1 MVSKKE
7 ESSGANQR
15 QARARPLHNEEVCS
29 ARASPSCSCVGG
41 GFRTHPHIHI
51 FTHTYDLLGP
61 PGTYRDQQGPIG
73 TNGDQPGPV
82 GTTKQRV
89 TNNRMDSKEDC
100 VLRSRCQTIPKM
112 PFLSDGNHSI
122 DDDEPPTEHL
132 QNGET
137 YIKTNGKIEVE
148 HVISKKIEL
157 KRKAE
162 FLKNDLMRQFD
173 SHVNDFMDSLID
185 ESTSLEPAPVSAV
198 FSPPLS
204 DKERNKLGHFRP
216 PHGQGKQF
224 VSRRSLLDELFEV
237 NHIRTIYHMFI
248 ALLILFILSTLVVDF
263 LDEGR
268 LVLDFD
274 LLVYAFGQFPL
285 VVSTWICMFL
295 SVLVVPYSLFYFW
308 SQSRAA
314 SRFII
319 ILEQIRL
326 IMKVHSFVRENVPK
340 VLAWTK
346 DKGRPNNQVPQVSH
360 YLYFL
365 FAPTLIY
372 RDKYPRNPV
381 TRWGYVATKFL
392 QVLGSLFY
400 AYYVFVR
407 LCIPQF
413 RSISLQFFDLRAM
426 VLCVFNSILPG
437 VLVLFLGFFA
447 FLHCWLNAFAEM
459 LCFADRMFYKD
470 WWNSTSFANYYRTW
484 NVVVHDWL
492 YYYIYRDLLWMSRKR
507 FRAGAMLFVF
517 TVSAVVHEYILAVC
531 FGFFYPVLFCLFM
544 CFGMMFNFILNDQ
557 RKGPIWN
564 IIMWTS
570 LFLGQGVIIC
580 LYSQEWYAQSYC
592 PLKEPSFFELLK
604 PRSWSCVRDRS
615 MCLGAGGAVEPTLL
629 CSAVKM
635 AAAEGARSGRTTP
648 KPH

>member
-1 MVSKKE
+1 
-7 ESSGANQR
+7 
-15 QARARPLHNEEVCS
+15 
-29 ARASPSCSCVGG
+29 
-41 GFRTHPHIHI
+41 
-51 FTHTYDLLGP
+51 
-61 PGTYRDQQGPIG
+61 
-73 TNGDQPGPV
+73 
-82 GTTKQRV
+82 
-89 TNNRMDSKEDC
+89 
-100 VLRSRCQTIPKM
+100 
-112 PFLSDGNHSI
+112 
-122 DDDEPPTEHL
+122 
-132 QNGET
+132 
-137 YIKTNGKIEVE
+137 
-148 HVISKKIEL
+148 
-157 KRKAE
+157 
-162 FLKNDLMRQFD
+162 MRQFD
-173 SHVNDFMDSLID
+173 THVSDFMDSLIE
-185 ESTSLEPAPVSAV
+185 ESASLEPAPVSSV

-216 PHGQGKQF
+216 PHGQGKVF

-263 LDEGR
+263 LDEAR

-285 VVSTWICMFL
+285 VVCTWICMFL
-295 SVLVVPYSLFYFW
+295 SVLLVPYTLFFFW
-308 SQSRAA
+308 SQSQTGSYSYPRVCSLVFGCVFLLYQALGLGFLPTFVVVSNNLPPA
-314 SRFII
+314 SRFIV
-319 ILEQIRL
+319 ILEQVRL
-326 IMKVHSFVRENVPK
+326 MMKAHSFVRENVPK
-340 VLAWTK
+340 VFAWTR
-346 DKGRPNNQVPQVSH
+346 DKTSPHPDVPQVSH
-360 YLYFL
+360 YVYFL

-381 TRWGYVATKFL
+381 IRWGYVATKLL
-392 QVLGSLFY
+392 QVLGCLFY

-426 VLCVFNSILPG
+426 VLCIFNSILPG

-492 YYYIYRDLLWMSRKR
+492 YYYVYRDFLWMSERR
-507 FRAGAMLFVF
+507 FRAAAMFFVF
-517 TVSAVVHEYILAVC
+517 TVSAVVHEYILAIC

-544 CFGMMFNFILNDQ
+544 CFGMMFNFILHDQ

-580 LYSQEWYAQSYC
+580 LYSQEWYAQRYC
-592 PLKEPSFFELLK
+592 PLEENSFLELLK
-604 PRSWSCVRDRS
+604 PRSWSCERG
-615 MCLGAGGAVEPTLL
+615 L
-629 CSAVKM
+629 M
-635 AAAEGARSGRTTP
+635 AD
-648 KPH
+648 

>member
-1 MVSKKE
+1 MV
-7 ESSGANQR
+7 
-15 QARARPLHNEEVCS
+15 
-29 ARASPSCSCVGG
+29 
-41 GFRTHPHIHI
+41 
-51 FTHTYDLLGP
+51 
-61 PGTYRDQQGPIG
+61 
-73 TNGDQPGPV
+73 
-82 GTTKQRV
+82 
-89 TNNRMDSKEDC
+89 
-100 VLRSRCQTIPKM
+100 
-112 PFLSDGNHSI
+112 
-122 DDDEPPTEHL
+122 
-132 QNGET
+132 
-137 YIKTNGKIEVE
+137 
-148 HVISKKIEL
+148 L
-157 KRKAE
+157 KS
-162 FLKNDLMRQFD
+162 DLMRQFD
-173 SHVNDFMDSLID
+173 SHVNDFMDSLIE
-185 ESTSLEPAPVSAV
+185 ESTGLEPAPVSAV

-204 DKERNKLGHFRP
+204 DKERNKLGNFRP

-224 VSRRSLLDELFEV
+224 VNRRSLLDELFEV

-263 LDEGR
+263 LDKGR

-274 LLVYAFGQFPL
+274 LLVYAFGQFP
-285 VVSTWICMFL
+285 VVVCTWICMFL
-295 SVLVVPYSLFYFW
+295 SVLVPYTLFYFW
-308 SQSRAA
+308 SQSQAGSYSYPRLCTGLFGSMYLLYQTLGLGLLPTYVVVIYNLPPA

-319 ILEQIRL
+319 ILEQVRL
-326 IMKVHSFVRENVPK
+326 IMKAHSFVRENVPK

-346 DKGRPNNQVPQVSH
+346 DKGSPNPQVPRISH

-372 RDKYPRNPV
+372 RDEYPRNPV
-381 TRWGYVATKFL
+381 IRWGYVATKFL
-392 QVLGSLFY
+392 QVLGCLFY

-426 VLCVFNSILPG
+426 VLCIFNSILPG

-492 YYYIYRDLLWMSRKR
+492 YYYVYRDFLWISQKR

-544 CFGMMFNFILNDQ
+544 CFGMMFNFILHDQ

-570 LFLGQGVIIC
+570 LFLGQGVIIS

-604 PRSWSCVRDRS
+604 PRSWNCERVTNAD
-615 MCLGAGGAVEPTLL
+615 
-629 CSAVKM
+629 
-635 AAAEGARSGRTTP
+635 
-648 KPH
+648 

>member
-1 MVSKKE
+1 MKS
-7 ESSGANQR
+7 
-15 QARARPLHNEEVCS
+15 
-29 ARASPSCSCVGG
+29 
-41 GFRTHPHIHI
+41 
-51 FTHTYDLLGP
+51 
-61 PGTYRDQQGPIG
+61 
-73 TNGDQPGPV
+73 
-82 GTTKQRV
+82 
-89 TNNRMDSKEDC
+89 
-100 VLRSRCQTIPKM
+100 
-112 PFLSDGNHSI
+112 
-122 DDDEPPTEHL
+122 
-132 QNGET
+132 
-137 YIKTNGKIEVE
+137 
-148 HVISKKIEL
+148 
-157 KRKAE
+157 
-162 FLKNDLMRQFD
+162 DLMRQFD
-173 SHVNDFMDSLID
+173 GHISDFMDSLIE
-185 ESTSLEPAPVSAV
+185 ESASLEPAPVPAG

-204 DKERNKLGHFRP
+204 DKERNKLSEFD
-216 PHGQGKQF
+216 
-224 VSRRSLLDELFEV
+224 SLSLSFLSELFEV

-274 LLVYAFGQFPL
+274 LLVYAFGQLPL
-285 VVSTWICMFL
+285 VVCTWICMFL
-295 SVLVVPYSLFYFW
+295 SALLVPYSLFHLW
-308 SQSRAA
+308 SQSQCGSYPRLYSLLFGSVFLFYQAVGLGFFPTYVVVINSLPPA

-319 ILEQIRL
+319 ILEQVRL
-326 IMKVHSFVRENVPK
+326 MMKTHSFVRENVPRI
-340 VLAWTK
+340 LAWTK
-346 DKGRPNNQVPQVSH
+346 DKTMAPQVSQ

-365 FAPTLIY
+365 FVPTLIY

-381 TRWGYVATKFL
+381 IRWSYVATKLL
-392 QVLGSLFY
+392 QVLGCLFY

-413 RSISLQFFDLRAM
+413 RSISLQLFDLKAM

-459 LCFADRMFYKD
+459 LRFADRMFYKD

-492 YYYIYRDLLWMSRKR
+492 YYYVYRDFLWMSQKR
-507 FRAGAMLFVF
+507 FRPAAMLFVF

-544 CFGMMFNFILNDQ
+544 CFGMMFNFILHDQ

-580 LYSQEWYAQSYC
+580 LYSQEWYAQRYC
-592 PLKEPSFFELLK
+592 PLKENSFLELLK
-604 PRSWSCVRDRS
+604 PRSW
-615 MCLGAGGAVEPTLL
+615 CLYH
-629 CSAVKM
+629 
-635 AAAEGARSGRTTP
+635 P
-648 KPH
+648 KA

>member
-1 MVSKKE
+1 M
-7 ESSGANQR
+7 ESHGDSG
-15 QARARPLHNEEVCS
+15 
-29 ARASPSCSCVGG
+29 
-41 GFRTHPHIHI
+41 
-51 FTHTYDLLGP
+51 
-61 PGTYRDQQGPIG
+61 
-73 TNGDQPGPV
+73 
-82 GTTKQRV
+82 
-89 TNNRMDSKEDC
+89 
-100 VLRSRCQTIPKM
+100 VLRSRCRPVPKM
-112 PFLSDGNHSI
+112 PTFPDL
-122 DDDEPPTEHL
+122 DEPLNGQLSPGKHQLE
-132 QNGET
+132 NGEIRIT
-137 YIKTNGKIEVE
+137 SNGRLEME
-148 HVISKKIEL
+148 HVISKKLQL

-162 FLKNDLMRQFD
+162 YLKSDLMRQFEGQV
-173 SHVNDFMDSLID
+173 SDFMDSLIE
-185 ESTSLEPAPVSAV
+185 ESASLEPAPVPAV

-204 DKERNKLGHFRP
+204 DKERSKLRHFRP
-216 PHGQGKQF
+216 PHGQGKLF

-263 LDEGR
+263 IDEGR
-268 LVLDFD
+268 LVLDFG

-285 VVSTWICMFL
+285 VVCTWICMFL
-295 SVLVVPYSLFYFW
+295 SVLLVPYSLFHLW
-308 SQSRAA
+308 AQSQSHSHPGMYSLLFGSVFLLYQALGLGFLPTYMAVTNSVPPA
-314 SRFII
+314 SCFII
-319 ILEQIRL
+319 ILEQFI
-326 IMKVHSFVRENVPK
+326 SFSYLMRSLFFLSSTGPGPV
-340 VLAWTK
+340 
-346 DKGRPNNQVPQVSH
+346 VPQVSQ

-381 TRWGYVATKFL
+381 IRWGYVATKLL
-392 QVLGSLFY
+392 QVLGCLFY

-413 RSISLQFFDLRAM
+413 HSIGLQLFDLRAM

-459 LCFADRMFYKD
+459 LRFADRMFYKD

-492 YYYIYRDLLWMSRKR
+492 YYYVYRDFLWISQKR
-507 FRAGAMLFVF
+507 FRPAAMLFVF

-544 CFGMMFNFILNDQ
+544 CFGMMFNFILHDQ

-580 LYSQEWYAQSYC
+580 LYSQEWYAQRYC
-592 PLKEPSFFELLK
+592 PLKEPSFLELLK
-604 PRSWSCVRDRS
+604 PRSWSCQRGL
-615 MCLGAGGAVEPTLL
+615 MGN
-629 CSAVKM
+629 
-635 AAAEGARSGRTTP
+635 
-648 KPH
+648 